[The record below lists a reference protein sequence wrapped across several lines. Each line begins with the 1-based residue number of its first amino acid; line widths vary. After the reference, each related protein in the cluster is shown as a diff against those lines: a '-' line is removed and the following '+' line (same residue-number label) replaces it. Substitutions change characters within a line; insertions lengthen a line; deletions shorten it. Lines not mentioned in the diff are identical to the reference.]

1 MLGGL
6 VTPRL
11 LVIFVIVLIIPSSTS
26 QVPQINK
33 TVGK

>member
-11 LVIFVIVLIIPSSTS
+11 LVIFVIVLIIRSSTS